1 MTHIE
6 TGVPRRNRK
15 SRRYPARSLR
25 APSFAVSVLIA
36 IASVAAG
43 ADIPP
48 TGKPIKLFDGKNL
61 KHFDTFLRDKGFNS
75 DPEGVFRVEN
85 GVVHVSGKEYGYFI
99 TKEDYGDY
107 YLRLEFKWGDATY
120 APREGKARDAGIL
133 YHVVGENKVWP
144 RSLEFQMIE
153 GGTGDILVVGGGSL
167 TVNGETKTRGRFD
180 RFGKGP
186 WQDIAGYRDPRNELE
201 KPHGEWNLIEMIA
214 DGGHVKY
221 WVNGKVAN
229 EGSGAAVTRGR
240 ILFQSEGAEVFY
252 RNIELRP
259 LKK

>member
-1 MTHIE
+1 MTYPE
-6 TGVPRRNRK
+6 TEGRRRHRQ
-15 SRRYPARSLR
+15 SRRHPVWSLR
-25 APSFAVSVLIA
+25 VAGLAVSVLIA
-36 IASVAAG
+36 IASVAGA

-61 KHFDTFLRDKGFNS
+61 KQFDTFLRDKGFNS
-75 DPEGVFRVEN
+75 DPEQVFRVEN
-85 GVVHVSGKEYGYFI
+85 GAVHVSGKEYGYFV
-99 TKEDYGDY
+99 TKKDYGNY

-133 YHVVGENKVWP
+133 YHVVGQNKVWP
-144 RSLEFQMIE
+144 QSLEFQMIE

-167 TVNGETKTRGRFD
+167 TVNGETKTKGRFD
-180 RFGKGP
+180 RFGKGA
-186 WQDIAGYRDPRNELE
+186 WKDIAGYRDPANELE

-229 EGSGAAVTRGR
+229 EGSAAAITRGK

>member
-1 MTHIE
+1 MKHPE
-6 TGVPRRNRK
+6 QEGPRRRET
-15 SRRYPARSLR
+15 SARHAWWR
-25 APSFAVSVLIA
+25 ATGLTAGILIA
-36 IASVAAG
+36 ALAVAAV
-43 ADIPP
+43 ADLPP
-48 TGKPIKLFDGKNL
+48 TGKTVKLFDGKSL
-61 KHFDTFLRDKGFNS
+61 KHFDTFLRDKGFNN
-75 DPEGVFRVEN
+75 DPQHVFQVAN
-85 GVVHVSGKEYGYFI
+85 GTVHVSGKEYGYFI
-99 TKEDYGDY
+99 TKKEYGDY
-107 YLRLEFKWGDATY
+107 YLSLEFKWGDATY

-133 YHVVGENKVWP
+133 YHVVGGNKIWP
-144 RSLEFQMIE
+144 KSLEFQMIE

-167 TVNGETKTRGRFD
+167 TVKGETKTRGRFN

-186 WQDIAGYRDPRNELE
+186 WEDVAGYRDPENELE

-221 WVNGKVAN
+221 WVNGKLAN
-229 EGSGAAVTRGR
+229 EGSGADVTRGK